1 MIVVDTWK
9 QTAKYVINA
18 PSDEGPHRP
27 DRGRRLEPGIERGAG
42 LGDGAGVLPPLQ
54 TEAGHPRPFPEYV
67 AIILRIFLQQEIS
80 IWPKKCYDFRSHGH

>member
-1 MIVVDTWK
+1 MIVVATWK
-9 QTAKYVINA
+9 QTAKYVIINA

-67 AIILRIFLQQEIS
+67 TIFYGFSYGTNLHLA
-80 IWPKKCYDFRSHGH
+80 KNYDFRSHGH